1 MAFLSMADGIG
12 DLLDGPG
19 GHHFDLALQE
29 EDALRQLLDVHH
41 LLDGRPL
48 EQHGERPEALV
59 VEVEVEV
66 HVLVDGLEFVG
77 DGRVEKGDAL
87 AAIHGSPFFR
97 SVECSKCGRDR

>member
-19 GHHFDLALQE
+19 GHHLHLSLQE
-29 EDALRQLLDVHH
+29 EDAVRQLLDVHH

-48 EQHGERPEALV
+48 EQQGEGPEALV

-66 HVLVDGLEFVG
+66 HVLVDGLELVG
-77 DGRVEKGDAL
+77 HGRIQKCDAL
-87 AAIHGSPFFR
+87 AAIHESSLGMGAVYQKR
-97 SVECSKCGRDR
+97 